1 MLNWFERV
9 IPRHQ
14 QTKII
19 KNPMEQETEA
29 TIMLFLIVGIAI
41 FQSIFEFVYVIRQGI
56 FKSKH
61 QMLMKRTKSEL
72 KSMLKGVKGISKLN
86 KNDLVLLLV

>member
-1 MLNWFERV
+1 
-9 IPRHQ
+9 
-14 QTKII
+14 
-19 KNPMEQETEA
+19 MEQETEA

-41 FQSIFEFVYVIRQGI
+41 FQSLFEVVYVIRQGI

-61 QMLMKRTKSEL
+61 QMLMKKTKSEL

>member
-1 MLNWFERV
+1 
-9 IPRHQ
+9 
-14 QTKII
+14 
-19 KNPMEQETEA
+19 MEQETEA
-29 TIMLFLIVGIAI
+29 TIMLFVIVGIAI
-41 FQSIFEFVYVIRQGI
+41 FQSLVEVVYVIPQGI

-61 QMLMKRTKSEL
+61 QMLMKKTKSEL

>member
-1 MLNWFERV
+1 
-9 IPRHQ
+9 
-14 QTKII
+14 
-19 KNPMEQETEA
+19 MEQETEA
-29 TIMLFLIVGIAI
+29 TIMLFVIVGIAI

-61 QMLMKRTKSEL
+61 QMLMKKTKSEL